1 MQQVDGRLFSGGLDQ
16 DSDPTIVSLDDYID
30 AQDIYNGY
38 GENVGTITFG
48 KGSTALNFS
57 MPSGTNLCVGT
68 CEDKQNAAAI
78 FFFHNSLGNHQIIRY
93 SAQSQSLFLLAKGSA
108 LGFSASRKISHSYVV
123 DGTLLYWT
131 DTTTAGTTIA
141 GNPPYCLDIT
151 RGFQIKQHTYEIY
164 AGIAGEGQ
172 FANGST
178 YTFQRQQVDG
188 TADGPTYVFTADG
201 TYLNNPV
208 GGLGWLADQIIASM
222 SAIVSVSECDGCK
235 IGITVTLSTRRLSLV
250 ASAGD
255 VVMVGKNNYP
265 VTLAQHHIDMLKQP
279 GHCAPSA
286 TYAADPTYKS
296 NNVVNLCAQFIVRY
310 VYYNN
315 ERSAWSPV
323 SNVAL
328 NVGIDGLTLPGLNT
342 IKVNFTDP
350 RLSDPSWLCMIKAVE
365 VGFRDTNIENFRLI
379 DRYPVCELG
388 LDSQFIIFR
397 NDKLYQT
404 IPSDENTSADVQALK
419 PYDHIPIMT
428 GTMEASAD
436 EAGGAI
442 TFMGATLEGYDCPDC
457 VDLLMSADAYD
468 GTNAYNDAC
477 LIDITG
483 TVQVINN
490 AAYPS
495 ANPDFEYY
503 PLDGFVVYLAGTP
516 FYAISNN
523 PAAGGG
529 DGSFTIKGV
538 PRGKYLL
545 RVASFKCS
553 FGSALSPRYDMSNGY
568 EWQRTSSPLIAIC
581 NGPAPLIN
589 DGSFAYYNLV
599 QEFVV
604 NLTAVVGPTYNIV
617 TSNPPGLIQIQ
628 NQHWSKRYANIANGI
643 TGVTMVEGYLLDND
657 ATNPNNAARIGAINV
672 ERQMVIDTRPA
683 PDVGKFTD
691 HNGYFYFIYARVK
704 PLTDDWFFS
713 VADDAA
719 SANIDSYS
727 GDFMALYNNTLT
739 VVGTGPG
746 SFSGLGPQTLILINR
761 DAWITGR
768 KKTVSALALDAASTP
783 LSGVIFN
790 YARNVR
796 SQITGASGLVYFTAY
811 VPWGYPTIPTVRNDD
826 GLYAL
831 YLNDS
836 CYTGYPATNPKILTI
851 DVTVPGTYAAPNF
864 LFTFIGVVSFN
875 TRFLKG
881 GGVYDFGIVYED
893 RGNRT
898 CGVVRGVKLTIPF
911 HPAPGGLVRW
921 RASWIIN
928 SQPPIWAT
936 HYRFVRT
943 KNAIEKYY
951 VQWSVLSV
959 IWAKITSPLED
970 PIITSFA
977 NGDATHIF
985 LELYVPPVPDTA
997 TAYYFPFFQENG
1009 QFSYTPEPGDRVR
1022 FILNDQGDPLTTT
1035 TQYYEAPVV
1044 GKYVDGDKIYASIP
1058 NVFGTLEVKANFL
1071 AEYYQPAPG
1080 TDEIYYEGGEDCYEI
1095 LNPGLSNRYH
1105 AGPIQNQTASLPA
1118 RGFIVGG
1125 DTFFRYDSFTG
1136 TSAVATEH
1144 AVPRDNMDGT
1154 EQCQDIGRP
1163 FVLTPDDAQIFFY
1176 NRVRFSGKYLQSSL
1190 INGLSSF
1197 RGTDYQ
1203 DINRQWGCITWMGF
1217 ANNVLLA
1224 VCRYKIQPIY
1234 INRKRLMT
1242 LDGDNSVGRS
1252 TKVLEIA
1259 DESVMPY
1266 GTSNPESVQVENGY
1280 VYGWD
1285 KYQAVV
1291 WRYATNGVEPIIT
1304 KMVKYFRQKAL
1315 ERQPFVGDFVVGGY
1329 DRRHAMYLLTFVGSG
1344 EVLASDTIGFDEI
1357 KNRWV
1362 SRYRFQPE
1370 YYARVGNDLLAGKSN
1385 AIHLF
1390 FQTTAYSRWFGTQY
1404 QPTVTFPFNRDYRA
1418 NKIWYKM
1425 RVLSDR
1431 KWSAPVIRVPF
1442 NYDYAIGQ
1450 LSRLKENRF
1459 QPYEGH
1465 YWAEFLR
1472 DMNDTSAQFLNIANP
1487 TTRAATALLNGR
1499 KLRGQVMIVQL
1510 TAVDGSVLTILRS
1523 VDAYFDYSGVTNP

>member
-48 KGSTALNFS
+48 KGTTQLNFS

-68 CEDKQNAAAI
+68 CEDKQNASAI
-78 FFFHNSLGNHQIIRY
+78 FFFYNSLGSHQIIRY
-93 SAQSQSLFLLAKGSA
+93 SAQNQTLYLLAKGAA

-131 DTTTAGTTIA
+131 DTTTAGATIA

-151 RGFQIKQHTYEIY
+151 RGYQIKQFTYNIY

-172 FANGST
+172 FANGNT

-201 TYLNNPV
+201 TYLNDPV
-208 GGLGWLADQIIASM
+208 GGLGWLADQINAAM
-222 SAIVSVSECDGCK
+222 SAIVSVDECDGCK
-235 IGITVTLSTRRLSLV
+235 LDITVTLSTRRLSLV

-255 VVMVGKNNYP
+255 VVMVGDNNYP
-265 VTLAQHHIDMLKQP
+265 VALAEHHIDMLKQP
-279 GHCAPSA
+279 AHCAPNA
-286 TYAADPTYKS
+286 TYVADPTYKA
-296 NNVVNLCAQFIVRY
+296 NNVVSLCAQFIVRY
-310 VYYNN
+310 IYYNN

-328 NVGIDGLTLPGLNT
+328 NIGIDGTTLDGLNA

-365 VGFRDTNIENFRLI
+365 VGFRDTNISNFRLI
-379 DRYPVCELG
+379 DRYPVCDLG

-428 GTMEASAD
+428 GTIEASAD

-457 VDLLMSADAYD
+457 VDLLMSADAYSD
-468 GTNAYNDAC
+468 EC

-483 TVQVINN
+483 IVQVINDSS
-490 AAYPS
+490 YPS
-495 ANPDFEYY
+495 ANPDYEHY
-503 PLDGFVVYLAGTP
+503 PLEGFVVYLAGTP
-516 FYAISNN
+516 YFGISNN

-529 DGSFTIKGV
+529 DGRFTIKSV
-538 PRGKYLL
+538 PRGKYVL
-545 RVASFKCS
+545 RVASFKAN
-553 FGSALSPRYDMSNGY
+553 FGSDLSPRYDMSNGF
-568 EWQRTSSPLIAIC
+568 EWQRTSSPMIAC
-581 NGPAPLIN
+581 VVDPPAPITVGPLT
-589 DGSFAYYNLV
+589 YTPLV
-599 QEFVV
+599 QEYIVD
-604 NLTAVVGPTYNIV
+604 LTTFVGPTFDLV
-617 TSNPPGLIQIQ
+617 TEAAPGLIKIR
-628 NQHWSKRYANIANGI
+628 NQHWSKRSGSAGSGNPS
-643 TGVTMVEGYLLDND
+643 VSLVEGYLLDNN
-657 ATNPNNAARIGAINV
+657 ALNTNKETRIGALNV
-672 ERQMVIDTRPA
+672 ERQMAFR
-683 PDVGKFTD
+683 VGVGFTQIGVLTD
-691 HNGYFYFIYARVK
+691 HNGYFSFIINDTDPGTAGWFIGIISNGTTAVLDGYRGDYIKMYDDTLVTVPFSGGPGGVLQDFGAATLICMNKSTYLSNRRSIIRVSATDSAGL
-704 PLTDDWFFS
+704 PVSNAIMVYSRTTRFGVSASTGIDAILAYLPFANPETPTRTDDS
-713 VADDAA
+713 
-719 SANIDSYS
+719 
-727 GDFMALYNNTLT
+727 M
-739 VVGTGPG
+739 
-746 SFSGLGPQTLILINR
+746 
-761 DAWITGR
+761 
-768 KKTVSALALDAASTP
+768 
-783 LSGVIFN
+783 
-790 YARNVR
+790 
-796 SQITGASGLVYFTAY
+796 Y
-811 VPWGYPTIPTVRNDD
+811 V
-826 GLYAL
+826 L
-831 YLNDS
+831 YLNDI
-836 CYTGYPATNPKILTI
+836 CYDYYPAVNPKPISI
-851 DVTVPGTYAAPNF
+851 DISVPGDTICPTF
-864 LFTFIGVVSFN
+864 VFTFIGGVAFN

-881 GGVYDFGIVYED
+881 GGVYSFGIVYED

-898 CGVVRGVKLTIPF
+898 CGVAPGVKLTIPF
-911 HPAPGGLVRW
+911 HPAPAGLVRW
-921 RASWIIN
+921 RASWIID

-951 VQWSVLSV
+951 VQWSILSV
-959 IWAKITSPLED
+959 IWARIPSSVED

-977 NGDATHIF
+977 NGDANHIF
-985 LELYVPPVPDTA
+985 LELYVPPVPDTSA
-997 TAYYFPFFQENG
+997 AYYFPFYQEDG
-1009 QFSYTPEPGDRVR
+1009 QYSYTPEPGDRVR
-1022 FILNDQGDPLTTT
+1022 LILNDQGDPLTTT
-1035 TQYYEAPVV
+1035 TQYFEAPVV
-1044 GKYVDGDKIYASIP
+1044 GKYVVGDKIYAVIP
-1058 NVFGTLEVKANFL
+1058 NIFGTLEIKANFL

-1105 AGPIQNQTASLPA
+1105 AGPIQNQTASQPA

-1125 DTFFRYDSFTG
+1125 DTFFRYDAFTG
-1136 TSAVATEH
+1136 TAAIATEH
-1144 AVPRDNMDGT
+1144 AVPRMNMDGT

-1176 NRVRFSGKYLQSSL
+1176 NRIRFSGKYLQSSL

-1285 KYQAVV
+1285 KYQAIV
-1291 WRYATNGVEPIIT
+1291 WRYATNGVEPIVT

-1315 ERQPFVGDFVVGGY
+1315 ERQPYVGDFVVGGY
-1329 DRRHAMYLLTFVGSG
+1329 DRRHAMYLLTFIGQG
-1344 EVLASDTIGFDEI
+1344 ELLPSDTIGFDEI

-1362 SRYRFQPE
+1362 SRFRFQPE
-1370 YYARVGNDLLAGKSN
+1370 YYARVGNDMLAGKN
-1385 AIHLF
+1385 GGIHLF

-1431 KWSAPVIRVPF
+1431 QWSAPVIRVPF

-1450 LSRLKENRF
+1450 LSRLKANHF
-1459 QPYEGH
+1459 VPYEGH

-1472 DMNDTSAQFLNIANP
+1472 DMNDTSAQFLNITDP
-1487 TTRAATALLNGR
+1487 VVRQATALLNGR
-1499 KLRGQVMIVQL
+1499 RLRGQVMIIQL

-1523 VDAYFDYSGVTNP
+1523 VDAYFDYSGKTNP